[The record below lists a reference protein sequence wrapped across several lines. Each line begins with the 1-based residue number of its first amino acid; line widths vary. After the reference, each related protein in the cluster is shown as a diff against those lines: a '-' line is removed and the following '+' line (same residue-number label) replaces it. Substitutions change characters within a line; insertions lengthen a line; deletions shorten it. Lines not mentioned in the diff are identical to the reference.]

1 MSAGGTGA
9 DRGADRGAG
18 HAAGA
23 DAAGTADA
31 GERHARLAGWLETTY
46 MAQVATRDLAED
58 VLAAADTPELR
69 ATLERVV
76 ADARRHEGEAKALL
90 AAVGREPGRGRELA
104 GVFTAKAREAV
115 GNLYALSDGTFGTWR
130 VLHQLYLDAG
140 NSLSAWAVA
149 HRLATA
155 AGEADVAARAAPVVA
170 EKREQQQAVLDALLA
185 HAPAA
190 VLARA
195 AV

>member
-1 MSAGGTGA
+1 MTHPDPASAL
-9 DRGADRGAG
+9 
-18 HAAGA
+18 AATP
-23 DAAGTADA
+23 AA
-31 GERHARLAGWLETTY
+31 ERRSRLAGWLETTY

-58 VLAAADTPELR
+58 VRKAASTPALQ
-69 ATLERVV
+69 AALDWFV
-76 ADARRHEGEAKALL
+76 ADARRHEQGAVALL
-90 AAVGREPGRGRELA
+90 AAVGREPARSREIA

-130 VLHQLYLDAG
+130 ILHQLYLDAG
-140 NSLSAWAVA
+140 NSLSAFAVA
-149 HRLATA
+149 HRLAA
-155 AGEADVAARAAPVVA
+155 EDGAGEVAALAAPLVE
-170 EKREQQQAVLDALLA
+170 EKRAQHQAALDLLLA